1 MPTCQLPGITRH
13 NQGESAILRYEDNP
27 TRHSRGRHLREV
39 LGVDFEVVTSAA
51 DLA

>member
-27 TRHSRGRHLREV
+27 SPVIPADGTYEKHSV
-39 LGVDFEVVTSAA
+39 WTSRS
-51 DLA
+51 